1 MHQQVVK
8 LRKFEWY
15 LPIVG
20 VKEGTLKND
29 ILALIETSRGLELG
43 RIVTLPKGSGKKT
56 TKEIRLRKIIR
67 YATTED
73 QARLAELEVKE
84 ADTVALANRKS
95 KEHELPI
102 RVVAAEYLFDESRI
116 LLYYRV
122 DEGKKNF
129 ILKGFIKDMVG
140 NLKAKVDLTQLSA
153 RDEARL
159 MSGIGPCGRVICCAS
174 YLERPLHI
182 TVKRVKEL
190 GLQISPTKTSGVCGK
205 LFCCL
210 QYEDKEKK

>member
-20 VKEGTLKND
+20 VKAGTLKSD
-29 ILALIETSRGLELG
+29 ILALVETSRGIELG
-43 RIVTLPKGSGKKT
+43 QITALPKGCGKKT

-67 YATTED
+67 YATAED
-73 QARLAELEVKE
+73 QAKLAEQEAKE
-84 ADTVALANRKS
+84 CETVAMANRKS

-102 RVVAAEYLFDESRI
+102 RVVAAEYLFDESKV

-129 ILKGFIKDMVG
+129 VLKGFIKDMAG
-140 NLKAKVDLTQLSA
+140 NIKAKVDLVQLSA

-159 MSGIGPCGRVICCAS
+159 MSGV
-174 YLERPLHI
+174 
-182 TVKRVKEL
+182 
-190 GLQISPTKTSGVCGK
+190 
-205 LFCCL
+205 
-210 QYEDKEKK
+210 